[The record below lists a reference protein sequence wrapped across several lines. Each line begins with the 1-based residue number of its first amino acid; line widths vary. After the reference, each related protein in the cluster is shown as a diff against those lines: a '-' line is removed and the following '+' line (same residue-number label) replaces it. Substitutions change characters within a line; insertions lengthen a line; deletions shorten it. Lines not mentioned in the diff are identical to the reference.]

1 MTLIDRHRISV
12 LFSDVQ
18 KRLLPE
24 VELDDLVASM
34 RERLMTWLGDQQV
47 DVVVTEHCRDR
58 LSKTVFEVPKTT
70 AHLDK
75 TVLSALK
82 EHSVRVVAPQRQ
94 VVVWDGVSCKCVFD
108 GDGSIECRAAAVCLA
123 ILWLS

>member
-24 VELDDLVASM
+24 VELDDLFASM
-34 RERLMTWLGDQQV
+34 RERLMTWLGDQQA

-58 LSKTVFEVPKTT
+58 LSKTVCEVPKTT

-75 TVLSALK
+75 TALSALK
-82 EHSVRVVAPQRQ
+82 EHSVQVVAPQQQ
-94 VVVWDGVSCKCVFD
+94 VVVWDGVSCMCVFD
-108 GDGSIECRAAAVCLA
+108 GDRSIECRAAAVCH
-123 ILWLS
+123 